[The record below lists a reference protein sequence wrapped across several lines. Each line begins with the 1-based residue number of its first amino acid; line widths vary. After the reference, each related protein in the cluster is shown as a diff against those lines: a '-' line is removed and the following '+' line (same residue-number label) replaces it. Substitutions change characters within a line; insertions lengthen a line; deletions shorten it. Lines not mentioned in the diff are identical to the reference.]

1 MEPIFTVILV
11 TYKRFDY
18 LKEAIQSIHNQVF
31 TNYECL
37 VFNDWPTDNVAIKEW
52 IYSLND
58 PRFQFYPSDQSRGAN
73 YWRNFGVK
81 SAKGHY
87 IAFLDDDDQWF
98 PEKLK
103 EHYSAHIN
111 EEAFLVYSDYIRI
124 WPDQSRESFREDN
137 AHYVDHV
144 KESISTGKFS
154 ISTTSSVTLK
164 NELTHPLFDESLQS
178 FQDWDAWFNIALS
191 HSDAKFHRIAKPL
204 LYFIQHSN
212 ERISKNYEKRLAALG
227 LMKRKYSERGINI
240 AGFYYKEKLN
250 LYFLFADE
258 KKLSKY
264 QTISYLVKRILKEPA
279 FFRFLY
285 TYKRI
290 ARFILKNK

>member
-1 MEPIFTVILV
+1 MEPVFTIILV
-11 TYKRFDY
+11 TYKRFGY
-18 LKEAIQSIHNQVF
+18 LKEAIQSVQNQIF
-31 TNYECL
+31 SEYECFI
-37 VFNDWPTDNVAIKEW
+37 FNDWPIDNALIEEW

-81 SAKGHY
+81 NAKGQY

-98 PEKLK
+98 SKKLE

-111 EEAFLVYSDYIRI
+111 ENAFIVYSDYIRI
-124 WPDQSRESFREDN
+124 WPDQSRESFQEDN
-137 AHYVDHV
+137 AHYVDDV
-144 KESISTGKFS
+144 KKSISTGRFS

-191 HSDAKFHRIAKPL
+191 NSDAKFHRIAKPL

-212 ERISKNYEKRLAALG
+212 ERISKNYRKRFAALG
-227 LMKRKYSERGINI
+227 LIKRKYSEKGIDI
-240 AGFYYKEKLN
+240 TGFYYKEKLN
-250 LYFLFADE
+250 IYLLFAE
-258 KKLSKY
+258 GKKFSKY
-264 QTISYLVKRILKEPA
+264 QAITYIVKKMLKEPA